1 MSDTNK
7 SSKPVRTGGDPKARK
22 DLVFSLGPLGA
33 ALAFFLVVIWLI
45 DIPDKDV
52 IIVTGAAA
60 GIIGLAS
67 YWVFRGWRKKHVP
80 TILLG
85 LVGIAVTIAIA
96 WSYRVL
102 A

>member
-1 MSDTNK
+1 MSDNNK
-7 SSKPVRTGGDPKARK
+7 ASKPFSAGRDPKVKK

-33 ALAFFLVVIWLI
+33 ALAFFLAFIWLI

-67 YWVFRGWRKKHVP
+67 YWVFRGWRKNHVAS
-80 TILLG
+80 ILLG
-85 LVGIAVTIAIA
+85 LIGIAVTMAIA
-96 WSYRVL
+96 WSYMVF

>member
-7 SSKPVRTGGDPKARK
+7 VSKPSRTGRDPRHKK

-52 IIVTGAAA
+52 IIVTGVAA

-67 YWVFRGWRKKHVP
+67 YWVFRGWRKNHIP
-80 TILLG
+80 TVLLG
-85 LVGIAVTIAIA
+85 LTGIALTIAIA
-96 WSYRVL
+96 WSYRVF

>member
-1 MSDTNK
+1 MSDINK
-7 SSKPVRTGGDPKARK
+7 VSTPYRTGRDSKTKK

-33 ALAFFLVVIWLI
+33 ALAFFLVFIWLI
-45 DIPDKDV
+45 DITDKDV

-67 YWVFRGWRKKHVP
+67 YWVFRGWRKNHVI
-80 TILLG
+80 TVLLG
-85 LVGIAVTIAIA
+85 LIGIAVTIAIA
-96 WSYRVL
+96 WSYRVF

>member
-7 SSKPVRTGGDPKARK
+7 VSKPFRAGRDPKVKK

-33 ALAFFLVVIWLI
+33 ALAFFLVFIWLI

-67 YWVFRGWRKKHVP
+67 YGVFRGWRKKHVA

-85 LVGIAVTIAIA
+85 LTGIAVTIAIA
-96 WSYRVL
+96 WSYMVF